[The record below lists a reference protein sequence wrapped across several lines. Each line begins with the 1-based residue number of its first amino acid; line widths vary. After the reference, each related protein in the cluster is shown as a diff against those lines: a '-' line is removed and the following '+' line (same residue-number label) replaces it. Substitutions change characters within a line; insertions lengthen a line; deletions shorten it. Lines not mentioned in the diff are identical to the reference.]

1 MEEPILDKHFGEGT
15 TEGLSI
21 TVGLVLLAGTVFGVA
36 MVPFAIVDEVKK
48 DKHLESSYIEL
59 VQVLSEKEVE
69 GILEVNGIE
78 NCIFNLNENKL
89 TILAD
94 VDTEVKSDV
103 TFAYE
108 YQMTESLYDV
118 LSNSP
123 TVFGQYST
131 NNATKGSF
139 SNSMKLEE
147 ILDEIVETSKGEI
160 SFTYECSQ
168 EQLDELNKVIIE
180 FQNSKENKTTYTR
193 K

>member
-69 GILEVNGIE
+69 GILGVNGIE